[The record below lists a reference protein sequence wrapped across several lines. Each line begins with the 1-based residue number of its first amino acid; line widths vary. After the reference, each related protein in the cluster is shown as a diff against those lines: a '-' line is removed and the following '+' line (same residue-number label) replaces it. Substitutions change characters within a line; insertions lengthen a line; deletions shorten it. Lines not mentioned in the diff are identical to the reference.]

1 MMLPT
6 LNNERIM
13 VGAQCLGAID
23 GVLEDALEYSMQRK
37 AFGKPI
43 GQFQATHHYI
53 ADIATWQ
60 QTTELLLYYVSSLH
74 STGQP
79 CVVQANMLNKIATDT
94 AFNAA
99 DLGLPILGAQIVRA
113 TCLARGLQYW

>member
-43 GQFQATHHYI
+43 GQFQAIQHYI

-60 QTTELLLYYVSSLH
+60 QTTELLLYYVSWLQ

-79 CVVQANMLNKIATDT
+79 CGVQANMLKMVATEN
-94 AFNAA
+94 AVNAA
-99 DLGLPILGAQIVRA
+99 DLGIDRKSTRLNSSH
-113 TCLARGLQYW
+113 

>member
-13 VGAQCLGAID
+13 VGAQCLSAID

-43 GQFQATHHYI
+43 GRFQAIQHYI

-60 QTTELLLYYVSSLH
+60 QPTELLLYYISWLQ
-74 STGQP
+74 STGQHFG
-79 CVVQANMLNKIATDT
+79 VQAKLLKMVEI
-94 AFNAA
+94 
-99 DLGLPILGAQIVRA
+99 GRA
-113 TCLARGLQYW
+113 SFRAKVGKSG